1 MKYQRELLKPV
12 TGYVPGEQPKPGER
26 IIKLNTNENP
36 YPPSPRV
43 LEAIVAVGADGL
55 RRYPDPNA
63 VELRKTAAELYGF
76 AGPEWAIAGNG
87 SDELLAMIVR
97 TFSDPGDTIWSAY
110 PTYSLYDT
118 LVKLHGAKYAGADLD
133 KDFQM
138 TPEFHTRKGRVFFLA
153 RPNAPSGVS
162 SPKAEVEKLC
172 RRFDGLVVI
181 DEAYADFD
189 DDNCMD
195 FPRRFE
201 NAIVTRTFSKS
212 YSLCGLRAGLAF
224 ARPEIIAELMKTKDS
239 YNMSAVG
246 QAGATAAL
254 RDQAHM
260 RANTAKVIA
269 TRTRLAEQL
278 RGLGFGVP
286 ESRGNFVLA
295 RWAGR
300 PSTKEI
306 FTGLRERKIVVRYF
320 ESRGLTDALRI
331 SVGTDAETDALLA
344 AIREIVK

>member
-1 MKYQRELLKPV
+1 VKYQRELLKPL
-12 TGYVPGEQPKPGER
+12 TGYVPGEQPRPGER

-43 LEAIVAVGADGL
+43 MEAIAALGADGL
-55 RRYPDPNA
+55 RRYPDPNS
-63 VELRKTAAELYGF
+63 VELRQTAAELYGF

-118 LVKLHGAKYAGADLD
+118 LVKLHGAKYAGIDLN

-138 TPEFHTRKGRVFFLA
+138 TPEFFTRKGRVFFLA

-172 RRFDGLVVI
+172 KSFDGIVVI

-189 DDNCMD
+189 QDDCMD
-195 FPRRFE
+195 FPQRFE

-239 YNMSAVG
+239 YNLSAVS

-260 RANTAKVIA
+260 KANAAKVIA
-269 TRTRLAEQL
+269 TRARMTEQL
-278 RGLGFGVP
+278 RTIGFSVP

-295 RWAGR
+295 RWNAT
-300 PSTKEI
+300 PVTKDI
-306 FTGLRERKIVVRYF
+306 FLRLRERKIVVRYF
-320 ESRGLTDALRI
+320 EARGLTDALRI
-331 SVGTDAETDALLA
+331 SVGTDAETDALLT

>member
-1 MKYQRELLKPV
+1 MKYQREILKPV
-12 TGYVPGEQPKPGER
+12 SGYVPGEQPKPGER

-43 LEAIVAVGADGL
+43 LEAVAGVGAEGL
-55 RRYPDPNA
+55 RRYPDPNS

-87 SDELLAMIVR
+87 SDELLAMIIR

-118 LVKLHGAKYAGADLD
+118 LVKLHGAKYASVDLD
-133 KDFQM
+133 TNFQM
-138 TPEFHTRKGRVFFLA
+138 TPEFFTRKGRIFFLA

-162 SPKAEVEKLC
+162 SPRAEVEKLC
-172 RRFDGLVVI
+172 ESFDGIVVI

-189 DDNCMD
+189 QDDCMD

-212 YSLCGLRAGLAF
+212 YGLCGLRAGLAF
-224 ARPEIIAELMKTKDS
+224 ARPELINELMKTKDS
-239 YNMSAVG
+239 YNLNAMS

-260 RANTAKVIA
+260 KANRDKIIA
-269 TRTRLAEQL
+269 TRNRMTQELQK
-278 RGLGFGVP
+278 LGFTVP
-286 ESRGNFVLA
+286 ESRGNYVLA
-295 RWAGR
+295 RWNGQPGA
-300 PSTKEI
+300 KEI
-306 FTGLRERKIVVRYF
+306 FTGLRAQKIVVRYF
-320 ESRGLTDALRI
+320 EARGLTDALRI
-331 SVGTDAETDALLA
+331 SVGTDAETDTLLT
-344 AIREIVK
+344 AIRAILK

>member
-1 MKYQRELLKPV
+1 MKYQREILKQV
-12 TGYVPGEQPKPGER
+12 SGYVPGEQPKPGER

-43 LEAIVAVGADGL
+43 MEAIAAVGADGL

-76 AGPEWAIAGNG
+76 AGPEWVIAGNG
-87 SDELLAMIVR
+87 SDELLAMIIR
-97 TFSDPGDTIWSAY
+97 TFVDPGETVWSAY

-118 LVKLHGAKYAGADLD
+118 LVKLHGAKYASVDLD
-133 KDFQM
+133 REFRM
-138 TPEFHTRKGRVFFLA
+138 TPEFFTRQGRVFFLA

-172 RRFDGLVVI
+172 KSFPGVVVI

-189 DDNCMD
+189 EDDCMD

-239 YNMSAVG
+239 YNMSAVS

-260 RANTAKVIA
+260 RANRDKVIA
-269 TRTRLAEQL
+269 TRARLTRAL
-278 RGLGFGVP
+278 REMGFTVP
-286 ESRGNFVLA
+286 DSKGNYVLA
-295 RWAGR
+295 RWGGR
-300 PSTKEI
+300 PDTKGI

-320 ESRGLTDALRI
+320 DARNLTDALRI
-331 SVGTDAETDALLA
+331 SIGTDAETDTLLA

>member
-1 MKYQRELLKPV
+1 MKYQRELLKPLS
-12 TGYVPGEQPKPGER
+12 GYVPGEQPKPGER

-43 LEAIVAVGADGL
+43 MDAITAVGADGL
-55 RRYPDPNA
+55 RRYPDPNS
-63 VELRKTAAELYGF
+63 VDLRKTAAELYGF

-87 SDELLAMIVR
+87 SDELLAMIIR

-118 LVKLHGAKYAGADLD
+118 LVKLHGAKYASVDLD
-133 KDFQM
+133 QDFNM
-138 TPEFHTRKGRVFFLA
+138 TPEFFTRKGRVFFLA

-162 SPKAEVEKLC
+162 SPRAEVEKLC
-172 RRFDGLVVI
+172 KSFDGLVVI

-189 DDNCMD
+189 RDDCMD

-224 ARPEIIAELMKTKDS
+224 ARPEVIAELMKTKDS
-239 YNMSAVG
+239 YNLSAAS

-260 RANTAKVIA
+260 KANAAKVIA
-269 TRTRLAEQL
+269 TRTRLVEQL
-278 RGLGFGVP
+278 RGIGFTVP
-286 ESRGNFVLA
+286 ESRGNYVLA
-295 RWAGR
+295 RWARR

-306 FTGLRERKIVVRYF
+306 FTGLRDRKIVVRYF
-320 ESRGLTDALRI
+320 EARGLTDALRI

>member
-1 MKYQRELLKPV
+1 MKYQRALLKNV

-43 LEAIVAVGADGL
+43 MEAILAVGADGL
-55 RRYPDPNA
+55 RKYPDPNS
-63 VELRKTAAELYGF
+63 VELRRTAAELYGF

-87 SDELLAMIVR
+87 SDELLAMIIR
-97 TFSDPGDTIWSAY
+97 TFTDPGDTILSAY

-118 LVKLHGAKYAGADLD
+118 LVKLHGANYETVDLD
-133 KDFQM
+133 ANYQLS
-138 TPEFHTRKGRVFFLA
+138 PETYSRKGRVFFLV

-162 SPKAEVEKLC
+162 SPRADVEKLC
-172 RRFDGLVVI
+172 KSFDGLVVI

-189 DDNCMD
+189 EDNCMD

-224 ARPEIIAELMKTKDS
+224 ARPELIHELMKTKDS
-239 YNMSAVG
+239 YNLNAAS

-254 RDQAHM
+254 RDQAHL
-260 RANTAKVIA
+260 RANSQKVIA
-269 TRTRLAEQL
+269 TRNRMTAEL
-278 RGLGFGVP
+278 RKLGFSVP
-286 ESRGNFVLA
+286 DSRANFVLA
-295 RWAGR
+295 KWTRQ
-300 PSTKEI
+300 PDTKAI
-306 FTGLRERKIVVRYF
+306 FQALRQRNIVVRYF
-320 ESRGLTDALRI
+320 EHRGLTDALRI
-331 SVGTDAETDALLA
+331 SVGTDPETDALLA
-344 AIREIVK
+344 ALAEILK

>member
-1 MKYQRELLKPV
+1 MKYQREILKPV
-12 TGYVPGEQPKPGER
+12 SGYVPGEQPKPGER

-43 LEAIVAVGADGL
+43 LEAVAAVGAEGL
-55 RRYPDPNA
+55 RRYPDPNS

-87 SDELLAMIVR
+87 SDELLAMIIR

-118 LVKLHGAKYAGADLD
+118 LVKLHGAKYAGVDLD
-133 KDFQM
+133 ANFQM
-138 TPEFHTRKGRVFFLA
+138 TPEFYTRKGRIFFLA

-162 SPKAEVEKLC
+162 SPRAEVEKLC
-172 RRFDGLVVI
+172 KSFDGIVVI

-189 DDNCMD
+189 LDDCMD

-224 ARPEIIAELMKTKDS
+224 ARPELINELMKTKDS
-239 YNMSAVG
+239 YNLNAMS

-260 RANTAKVIA
+260 KANTAKIIA
-269 TRTRLAEQL
+269 TRTRMTQEL
-278 RGLGFGVP
+278 RKFGFTVP
-286 ESRGNFVLA
+286 DSRGNYVLA
-295 RWAGR
+295 RWNGK
-300 PSTKEI
+300 PGTKEI
-306 FTGLRERKIVVRYF
+306 FTGLRAQKIVVRYF
-320 ESRGLTDALRI
+320 EARGLTDALRI
-331 SVGTDAETDALLA
+331 SVGTDAEMDTLLA
-344 AIREIVK
+344 AISGILK